1 MVGDSVRFMA
11 PAAKNKETAMCG
23 KEGEELMKIFI
34 WTFFSLFFLSIDMPL
49 TSTKTQLPMLIT
61 RNIKLSKL
69 IFLLAQDT
77 IQYYK
82 HRHMKKIRQ

>member
-23 KEGEELMKIFI
+23 KGGRGINENLHLD
-34 WTFFSLFFLSIDMPL
+34 FFSLFFLSIDMPL

-69 IFLLAQDT
+69 IFF
-77 IQYYK
+77 
-82 HRHMKKIRQ
+82 

>member
-23 KEGEELMKIFI
+23 KEGRGINENLHLDF
-34 WTFFSLFFLSIDMPL
+34 FFSFFLSIDMPL

>member
-23 KEGEELMKIFI
+23 KGRRGINENLHLD
-34 WTFFSLFFLSIDMPL
+34 FFSLFFLSIDMPL

-69 IFLLAQDT
+69 IFF
-77 IQYYK
+77 
-82 HRHMKKIRQ
+82 